1 MDRPY
6 FKSSLDEIERLVQ
19 EHKHQRVVLAQIREE
34 LQHRDTHRA
43 KQLLREVQGILDG
56 EVRLPPRRPRA
67 AEPEDQIDLID
78 ETD

>member
-34 LQHRDTHRA
+34 LQHRDTRRA
-43 KQLLREVQGILDG
+43 KQLLREVEGILDG
-56 EVRLPPRRPRA
+56 EVRPPPRPSRA
-67 AEPEDQIDLID
+67 AKPEDQIDLID
-78 ETD
+78 ETE